1 VTDDT
6 GTVTGR
12 PERDGGGGGGLKSR
26 WEWVAAAVS
35 TALVLAVV
43 GYLLYDAVAR
53 PRTPPAVEVRAD
65 TVLRSGGLWLVEF
78 SAHNRG
84 HGTAAAVKIEG
95 ELMEG
100 DSAVEASDAVLDYVP
115 GESVRRGG
123 LFFRADPRAYR
134 LELRAHGYQEP

>member
-1 VTDDT
+1 MAE
-6 GTVTGR
+6 R
-12 PERDGGGGGGLKSR
+12 LRRDGGAGGGHKSR
-26 WEWVAAAVS
+26 WEWVAAAAS
-35 TALVLAVV
+35 ALLVLAVV

-53 PRTPPAVEVRAD
+53 PRTPPAITVQAD
-65 TVLRSGGLWLVEF
+65 TVLKAGGLWLVRF
-78 SAHNRG
+78 QARNAG
-84 HGTAAAVKIEG
+84 HETAAAVKVEG

-100 DSAVEASDAVLDYVP
+100 DRAVEASEAMLDYVP

>member
-1 VTDDT
+1 MAE
-6 GTVTGR
+6 GLRRNGG
-12 PERDGGGGGGLKSR
+12 EGGGAKSR

-35 TALVLAVV
+35 TLLVLGVV

-53 PRTPPAVEVRAD
+53 PHTPPALTVQAD
-65 TVLRSGGLWLVEF
+65 TVLKAGGMWLVEF
-78 SAHNRG
+78 RAENRG
-84 HGTAAAVKIEG
+84 HATAAAVKVEG
-95 ELMEG
+95 ALMEG
-100 DSAVEASDAVLDYVP
+100 EETVEASEAVLDYVP